1 MRRVIFMDVEKKY
14 IFIKSD
20 RSLIIQMDS
29 SQKEI
34 KSFVCRIFR
43 LLTEEYHPS
52 HFDLVDYHEPP
63 KYVTNQDYYE

>member
-43 LLTEEYHPS
+43 LLTEEYHFKEQPFFIS
-52 HFDLVDYHEPP
+52 NDVKLH
-63 KYVTNQDYYE
+63 VTSF

>member
-1 MRRVIFMDVEKKY
+1 MNE
-14 IFIKSD
+14 
-20 RSLIIQMDS
+20 
-29 SQKEI
+29 KEI
-34 KSFVCRIFR
+34 YLGIDRRGECGRNSSYLGE

>member
-1 MRRVIFMDVEKKY
+1 MNE
-14 IFIKSD
+14 
-20 RSLIIQMDS
+20 
-29 SQKEI
+29 KEI
-34 KSFVCRIFR
+34 YLGIDQEGNVVETVVILGE

>member
-1 MRRVIFMDVEKKY
+1 MDVEKKY

-34 KSFVCRIFR
+34 LFA
-43 LLTEEYHPS
+43 EYLD
-52 HFDLVDYHEPP
+52 F
-63 KYVTNQDYYE
+63 